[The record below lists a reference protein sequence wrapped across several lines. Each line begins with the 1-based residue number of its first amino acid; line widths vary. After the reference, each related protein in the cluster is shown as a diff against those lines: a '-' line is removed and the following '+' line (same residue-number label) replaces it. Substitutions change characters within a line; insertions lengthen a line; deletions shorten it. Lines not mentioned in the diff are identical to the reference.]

1 MNKALERKDIRFSND
16 DLILNQLID
25 KKVVLDSTEEII
37 MAISVDGVISNLNV
51 TAAICYELINRNLI
65 DEFQHK
71 FCDFFSIDMNE
82 YTNAIESVKEII
94 REKGLL

>member
-37 MAISVDGVISNLNV
+37 MAISVNGVISNLNV
-51 TAAICYELINRNLI
+51 TAAICYELINQNLI
-65 DEFQHK
+65 DEFQDK
-71 FCDFFSIDMNE
+71 FCDFFSIDKNE
-82 YTNAIESVKEII
+82 YTNAIESVREII